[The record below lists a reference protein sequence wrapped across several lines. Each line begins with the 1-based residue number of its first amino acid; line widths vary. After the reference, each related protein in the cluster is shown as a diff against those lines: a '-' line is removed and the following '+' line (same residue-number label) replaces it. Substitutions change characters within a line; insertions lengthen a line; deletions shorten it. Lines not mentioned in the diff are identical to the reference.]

1 MPEANI
7 VHVGDVIETQQ
18 SSWFQRNLIF
28 WIAITMVIE
37 GNDNQVVGFA
47 APLMTQA
54 LHIDK
59 ASFGPVFGVGLFGY
73 MLGALALSAVGDR
86 IGRRRLVIAGAIVF
100 GIFTIAT
107 AYCVT
112 LSTLLPIR
120 FCAGVGLG
128 AAIPN
133 AIALMAEYA
142 PKRTRATRI
151 ALMFVAYTLGSA
163 FGGFFAA
170 WLMPRY
176 GWTSV
181 FQFGGWSGLVLAAAL
196 YFTLPES
203 VRFLA
208 VTHARL
214 GELANTLKRL
224 DPRLQIGP
232 QTKIVAD
239 EAKEP
244 GVPVKHLFLEHR
256 ATKTALLWLAFIANQ
271 MTLIFMTSW
280 LPTVIHENGI
290 SLQNA
295 VNTVSLLQLG
305 GAVGSVAFG
314 RVLDRLG
321 VYALAAGF
329 LIAIPFVVG
338 LGSAGVSVALLM
350 AIATMTGFFIA
361 GGQAGINALSG
372 TIYPTYMRSTG
383 SGWAFGIGRTGSILG
398 PVIGGVLLGLS
409 LPTQYLFFFATIP
422 VLCAAAALFFLG
434 RVAGRFPE
442 DGGG

>member
-73 MLGALALSAVGDR
+73 MLGALALSTIGDR
-86 IGRRRLVIAGAIVF
+86 IGRRRLVIVGAVVF

-107 AYCVT
+107 AYCQT

-120 FCAGVGLG
+120 FCAGIGLG

-196 YFTLPES
+196 YFMLPES

-214 GELANTLKRL
+214 GELANTLMRL
-224 DPRLQIGP
+224 DPRLRIGP

-239 EAKEP
+239 ETKEP

-256 ATKTALLWLAFIANQ
+256 AAKTALLWLAFIANQ

-305 GAVGSVAFG
+305 GAVGSIAFG

-329 LIAIPFVVG
+329 LIAIPFVIG

-409 LPTQYLFFFATIP
+409 LPTHSLFLFAAIP

-442 DGGG
+442 DGS